1 MARTQP
7 RREVEMKTGIFGMK
21 SAERV
26 FDLGKRAAGLFAAIL
41 TALGVTAARAG
52 ADPAMSSLVVA
63 QVQSRAVAATAAGVR
78 DVDTPPDVFD
88 AKPVTTFTTLT
99 ADGKTVANLELDR
112 YLGRWYEIA
121 TYPIPAQRNCSA
133 TTATYG
139 LNDNGT
145 VSVLNEC
152 RRGGLDG
159 RADSIRGYAK
169 IVDRET
175 NAKLK
180 VYFFPIFGAPYWVIE
195 ADGRNGD
202 QPYDW
207 AVVGSSSRS
216 FLWILSRTAQMD
228 ETRLAAI
235 LERLTARGYDIGK
248 LKFTE
253 QPK

>member
-1 MARTQP
+1 
-7 RREVEMKTGIFGMK
+7 MKTGIFGVK
-21 SAERV
+21 SATRA

-52 ADPAMSSLVVA
+52 ADPAVSSLVVA
-63 QVQSRAVAATAAGVR
+63 QVQARAVAAGAT
-78 DVDTPPDVFD
+78 DVVTMPNVYA
-88 AKPVTTFTTLT
+88 AKPVTTFASLS
-99 ADGKTVANLELDR
+99 ADGKTVANLDLDR

-121 TYPIPAQRNCSA
+121 TYLIPAQRNCAA

-195 ADGRNGD
+195 ADGRGGD

-216 FLWILSRTAQMD
+216 FLWILSRTPRMD

>member
-1 MARTQP
+1 
-7 RREVEMKTGIFGMK
+7 MK
-21 SAERV
+21 SKTNGATGVARV
-26 FDLGKRAAGLFAAIL
+26 LDAGRWLAGFAAAIL
-41 TALGVTAARAG
+41 ALVGLSTARAA
-52 ADPAMSSLVVA
+52 ADTGGSSIVVA
-63 QVQSRAVAATAAGVR
+63 QVQARAMASRAVGTGHAATPAGLVA
-78 DVDTPPDVFD
+78 
-88 AKPVTTFTTLT
+88 AKPLT
-99 ADGKTVANLELDR
+99 VFAPISADGKTVASVDLER

-121 TYPIPAQRNCSA
+121 TYPIPAQRNCAA

-145 VSVLNEC
+145 VSVFNEC
-152 RRGGLDG
+152 RRGGLEG
-159 RADSIRGYAK
+159 RYDSIRGYAK
-169 IVDRET
+169 IVDSET

-180 VYFFPIFGAPYWVIE
+180 VFFFPIFGAPYWVIE
-195 ADGRNGD
+195 ADGRGGD

-216 FLWILSRTAQMD
+216 FLWILSRTPQMD

-235 LERLTARGYDIGK
+235 LERLAARGYDIGK